1 MINTLFDKI
10 FYINLKKDV
19 ERNDYMINQFKEFGI
34 TNYERFEAIECTEV
48 PDKGLW
54 RNFNKQDEKYVKG
67 SVGCRESHVGIL
79 KLAKERDYKF
89 VMILEDDVKILTNL
103 NGILKENNFQIG
115 MSDMIYFGGLLERHF
130 RGQVVGAYAYAV
142 RNTLFEDVI
151 HMAIPSGMEIDN
163 FYAKIIQHMSYN
175 NNTTGRYNAFM
186 LRPANTIIV
195 NQKFNSNIR

>member
-67 SVGCRESHVGIL
+67 SFGCRESHVGIL